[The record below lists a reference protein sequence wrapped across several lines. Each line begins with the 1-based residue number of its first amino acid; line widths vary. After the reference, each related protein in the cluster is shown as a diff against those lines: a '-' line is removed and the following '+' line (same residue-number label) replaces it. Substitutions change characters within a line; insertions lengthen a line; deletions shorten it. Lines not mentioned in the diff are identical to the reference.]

1 MAAAMWVKICGTTS
15 LEDAQ
20 LAIDAGADALGFVF
34 APSPRQVTAEQVAA
48 ITRHL
53 PPEVERFGVFVN
65 PSLDEA
71 VAAVEQAGLTGV
83 QLHGSA
89 DPDLPA
95 RLRARLAPSHAG
107 HVSVIG
113 VVHFEPHQSLKDF
126 SATLAAAHRACDAV
140 LIDSRTAT
148 AEGGTGVPFDW
159 EGAQHALAEGGKP
172 ARMIVA
178 GGLNADNV
186 QQAIALLQPW
196 GVDVVSGVE
205 AAPGR
210 KDGAKVRAFV
220 QAAQCGSGFIAA
232 GRP

>member
-1 MAAAMWVKICGTTS
+1 MWVKICGTTS

-34 APSPRQVTAEQVAA
+34 APSPRQVHATQVAA

-53 PPEVERFGVFVN
+53 PPEVQRYGVFVN

-83 QLHGSA
+83 QLHRVA
-89 DPDLPA
+89 EAELPM
-95 RLRARLAPSHAG
+95 RLRAQLALSHAG

-113 VVHFEPHQSLKDF
+113 VVHFEQSQSPSDF
-126 SATLAAAHRACDAV
+126 LDALAVAHGAYDAI

-148 AEGGTGVPFDW
+148 AEGGTGVSFDW
-159 EGAQHALAEGGKP
+159 MAAQHALAEGGKP
-172 ARMIVA
+172 PRLIVA
-178 GGLNADNV
+178 GGLNAANV
-186 QQAIALLQPW
+186 HEAITLLQPW
-196 GVDVVSGVE
+196 GVDVVTGVE

-210 KDGAKVRAFV
+210 KDEAKVRAFV
-220 QAAQCGSGFIAA
+220 QAARSATQGL
-232 GRP
+232 